1 MKLTINDLYDLDHTL
16 ARDYLRQFTYPW
28 EALAGIGEMI
38 IAVGTTLPAEEFEHT
53 ADGIWIARDATVFP
67 TATILP
73 PAIIGH
79 NTEVRPGA
87 FIRGNA
93 LVGDNCV
100 VGNSTELKNVILFD
114 NVQVPHYNYVGDSIL
129 GYKAHMGA
137 GSITSNVKSD
147 KALVVIHNQG
157 EEIPTGR
164 KKVGALLG
172 DRVEVGCNS
181 VLNPGTVIGRDSNV
195 YPVSC
200 VRGVVPENSISKT
213 GGVIVPKN

>member
-1 MKLTINDLYDLDHTL
+1 MYTIQDLFDLSHTRAAAYL
-16 ARDYLRQFTYPW
+16 AAFTYPW
-28 EALAGIGEMI
+28 EALAGIGELI
-38 IAVGTTLPAEEFEHT
+38 RRLGPALGEDFQERTPEVWVHKTAVVA
-53 ADGIWIARDATVFP
+53 P
-67 TATILP
+67 TAYLGAP
-73 PAIIGH
+73 CIIGH
-79 NTEVRPGA
+79 KTEVRPGA

-147 KALVVIHNQG
+147 KTLVTVH
-157 EEIPTGR
+157 IPDAPIETGR
-164 KKVGALLG
+164 KKFGAILG
-172 DRVEVGCNS
+172 DNVEVGSNS
-181 VLNPGTVIGRDSNV
+181 VLNPGTVVGRCSNI

-200 VRGVVPENSISKT
+200 VRGVVPANSIYKAK
-213 GGVIVPKN
+213 GNIVAKK